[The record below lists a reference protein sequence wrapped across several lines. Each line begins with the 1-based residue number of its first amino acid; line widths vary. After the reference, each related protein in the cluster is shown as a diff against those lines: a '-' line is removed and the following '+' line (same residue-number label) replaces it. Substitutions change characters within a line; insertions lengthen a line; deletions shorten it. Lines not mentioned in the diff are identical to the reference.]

1 MWFSNLVRIKSVE
14 MQYCLQFKN
23 VSAYENIMAVF
34 LGIFKGSDWARA
46 VGRER
51 AASSYAEA
59 AAESKFS
66 RDERKKEGSV
76 GRSVGRGR

>member
-1 MWFSNLVRIKSVE
+1 M
-14 MQYCLQFKN
+14 QFKN
-23 VSAYENIMAVF
+23 VSAYENIMAM
-34 LGIFKGSDWARA
+34 GIFKGSDWARA

-76 GRSVGRGR
+76 GRSVGRSAAAVDAMISKLH